1 MSRFFINRP
10 IVSIVISI
18 VMVIVGIVSFLSLP
32 VSQYPNIV
40 PPEIAVNATYVGGD
54 ALTVEQSVATP
65 IEQQMSGVDHMN
77 YMYSLNASNGSMKE
91 TVDFDVTTDP
101 NIDQVL
107 TQLRESQAES
117 QLPSSVKNYG
127 VTVAKSSAA
136 PLMIISLY
144 SSTGQFDSK
153 FLANYCYINLNDP
166 ILRVPGVGSVSV
178 FGAGQYAMRIWVD
191 PNKLAAFNL
200 TTPEIE
206 RAIQEQNTVNPAG
219 QVGGE
224 PIPAGQAFTNTVLA
238 QGRLET
244 EQDFGDIVIRAQSNG
259 SFVRVRDVGRV
270 ELGAQNYSQVST
282 YNGKPAAVLAVYQL
296 PGSNAVNAAK
306 GVRQLLSKLSQ
317 QFPSGLEYTVSLD
330 TTLAVTAG
338 MEEIYK
344 TLIEAMLL
352 VILVVFV
359 FLQGWRATL
368 IPLCAVPVSLVGT
381 FAVFPL
387 LGFSV
392 NTLSLL
398 GLVLA
403 IGLVV
408 DDAIVVVEAVE
419 HHIEQGLSPKEA
431 SLKAMSEVSGPVIA
445 IALILAA
452 VFIPTAFIPGI
463 TGRLYQQF
471 ALTIA
476 VSVIFS
482 AFNALTLSPALAAM
496 LLRPKKK
503 SGRGPLSSFFN
514 GFNKV
519 FGSATNG
526 YIQICHF
533 LMRRVVLCI
542 LFLGVVVIAIG
553 WLGGKIPSGFVPT
566 EDQGYLYA
574 NLSLPNTASLQRT
587 TAACKKVEDILRDT
601 PGVQG
606 VTTVAGFSLLS
617 GVSTTYNGFFFV
629 TLKPWEERT
638 DVAEKLRAIV
648 GHANQAL
655 SKIPE
660 GTAFVFPPPSIP
672 GIGTSGGVTFL
683 LEDRAGMDVNFLG
696 QQTQKFMAEA
706 AKRPEIA
713 KITTTLLAS
722 VPQFYLKADRDKVLK
737 QGVSLSEVYKAV
749 QVFMGGSF
757 VNYFNRFGRSW
768 QVYVQADGDF
778 RTQPQDVGN
787 FYVRNQSGD
796 PVPLS
801 ALTHVERHF
810 GPEFTMR
817 YNLHRCSQLNVTAK
831 EGVSSYQV
839 MAALE
844 DVFAKTMPSE
854 IGFDYKDMS
863 FQEQQAQ
870 KGVSPIVIF
879 GLSLLFVFLILAA
892 QYESWSLPFSVL
904 LCTPIAVIGAF
915 VALIF
920 RLFADNVYGQ
930 SSIFF
935 ENDVFAQIGLVMLIG
950 LAAKNAILIVE
961 FAKAEYEKGQSA
973 LDAALAGARL
983 RLRPILMT
991 AFAFIL
997 GCVPLW
1003 LAAGSGA
1010 ASRQIL
1016 GTTVIGGM
1024 LAATLI
1030 AIFLIPVMFYLVEKL
1045 AHRKP
1050 KEERRVPVFAEPTA
1064 VATDSKTAR

>member
-1 MSRFFINRP
+1 MSKFFINRP

-18 VMVIVGIVSFLSLP
+18 IMVIVGVVSFLSLP

-54 ALTVEQSVATP
+54 ALTVEKSVATP

-91 TVDFDVTTDP
+91 TVNFDVTTDP

-107 TQLRESQAES
+107 TQMRASQAQS
-117 QLPSSVKNYG
+117 QLPTSVQNYG
-127 VTVAKSSAA
+127 VTVAKSTAA
-136 PLMIISLY
+136 PLMVISLY
-144 SSTGQFDSK
+144 SPTGQFDSN
-153 FLANYCYINLNDP
+153 FLANYCYINLNDA
-166 ILRVPGVGSVSV
+166 ILRVPGVGSVTV

-191 PNKLAAFNL
+191 PNKLAALNM
-200 TTPEIE
+200 TTLEIE
-206 RAIQEQNTVNPAG
+206 RAIETQNTVNPAG

-224 PIPAGQAFTNTVLA
+224 PIPPGQPFTNTVLA

-244 EQDFGDIVIRAQSNG
+244 EKEFGNIVIRATSNG
-259 SFVRVRDVGRV
+259 AFVRVRDVGRV
-270 ELGAQNYSQVST
+270 ELGAQNYSQVSS
-282 YNGKPAAVLAVYQL
+282 YNGKPAAALAIYQL
-296 PGSNAVNAAK
+296 PGSNALNAAK
-306 GVRQLLSKLSQ
+306 GVRQLMEKLSQ
-317 QFPSGLEYTVSLD
+317 RFPSGLDYTIALD
-330 TTLAVTAG
+330 TTQAVTAG

-344 TLIEAMLL
+344 TLAEAMLL

-419 HHIEQGLSPKEA
+419 HHIEQGLSPKDA
-431 SLKAMSEVSGPVIA
+431 ALKAMEEVSGPVVA

-471 ALTIA
+471 AVTIA

-482 AFNALTLSPALAAM
+482 AFNALTLSPALSAL

-503 SGRGPLSSFFN
+503 SGRGPLSLFFN

-519 FGSATNG
+519 FGSATEG
-526 YIQICHF
+526 YIRICHL
-533 LMRRVVLCI
+533 LMRRVVLCV
-542 LFLGVVVIAIG
+542 LFLVVVVIATS
-553 WLGGKIPSGFVPT
+553 WLGGKIPSGFVPI
-566 EDQGYLYA
+566 EDQGYLFA
-574 NLSLPNTASLQRT
+574 NLSLPETASLQRT
-587 TAACKKVEDILRDT
+587 AAACKQVEDILRKT
-601 PGVQG
+601 PGVEG
-606 VTTVAGFSLLS
+606 VTTIAGFSLLS

-629 TLKPWEERT
+629 TLKPWEKRDTVE
-638 DVAEKLRAIV
+638 EKLRGILE
-648 GHANQAL
+648 HANQELA
-655 SKIPE
+655 KILE
-660 GTAFVFPPPSIP
+660 GIAFVFPPPSIP
-672 GIGTSGGVTFL
+672 GIGTAGGVTFL
-683 LEDRAGMDVNFLG
+683 LEDRAGMAVNFLG
-696 QQTQKFMAEA
+696 QQTAKFIAEA
-706 AKRPEIA
+706 EKRPEIA

-722 VPQFYLKADRDKVLK
+722 VPQFYLDVEEDKVLK
-737 QGVSLSEVYKAV
+737 QGVSLSDVYKAV

-768 QVYVQADGDF
+768 QVYVQADGPF
-778 RTQPQDVGN
+778 RTQPQDVGR
-787 FYVRNQSGD
+787 FYVRNSAGN

-801 ALTHVERHF
+801 ALTRIKRRF

-817 YNLHRCSQLNVTAK
+817 YNLHRCAQLNVTGK
-831 EGVSSYQV
+831 LGVSSYQV

-854 IGFDYKDMS
+854 MGFDYKDMS

-870 KGVSPIVIF
+870 QGVPPTVIF

-904 LCTPIAVIGAF
+904 LCTPIAVVGAF
-915 VALIF
+915 IALIC
-920 RLFADNVYGQ
+920 RLISDNLYGQ
-930 SSIFF
+930 SSVFF

-961 FAKAEYEKGQSA
+961 FAKAEYEKGRTA
-973 LDAALAGARL
+973 MDAALAGARL

-1030 AIFLIPVMFYLVEKL
+1030 AIFMIPAMFYMVEKL
-1045 AHRKP
+1045 SHRKE
-1050 KEERRVPVFAEPTA
+1050 KGESEVA
-1064 VATDSKTAR
+1064 VMGESASVAKDAKTSA

>member
-1 MSRFFINRP
+1 MSKFFINRP
-10 IVSIVISI
+10 IVAMVIAI
-18 VMVIVGIVSFLSLP
+18 LMVIVGIVSFLSLP
-32 VSQYPNIV
+32 VAQYPNIV

-54 ALTVEQSVATP
+54 ALTVEKSVATP

-77 YMYSLNASNGSMKE
+77 YMYSLNASNGSMKL
-91 TVDFDVTTDP
+91 TVNFDVTTDP

-107 TQLRESQAES
+107 TQMRESQAES
-117 QLPSSVKNYG
+117 QLPSSVRDYG
-127 VTVAKSSAA
+127 ITVAKSTAA
-136 PLMIISLY
+136 PLMVISLF
-144 SSTGQFDSK
+144 SPTGQFDST
-153 FLANYCYINLNDP
+153 FLANYAYINLNDP
-166 ILRVPGVGSVSV
+166 ILRVPGIGSISV
-178 FGAGQYAMRIWVD
+178 FGSGQYAMRIWVD
-191 PNKLAAFNL
+191 PNKLAALNM

-206 RAIQEQNTVNPAG
+206 KAVSVQNTVNPAG
-219 QVGGE
+219 QIGGE
-224 PIPAGQAFTNTVLA
+224 PIPPGQPYTNTVLA

-244 EQDFGDIVIRAQSNG
+244 EEQFGNIVLRAEPNG
-259 SFVRVRDVGRV
+259 AYVRVKDVGRV
-270 ELGAQNYSQVST
+270 ELGSQT
-282 YNGKPAAVLAVYQL
+282 YTQTSSFDGKPAAVVAIYQL

-306 GVRQLLSKLSQ
+306 GVRALMKQLSQ
-317 QFPSGLEYTVSLD
+317 KFPSGLDYSVSLD

-344 TLIEAMLL
+344 TLVEAMIL
-352 VILVVFV
+352 VIIVVFI

-368 IPLCAVPVSLVGT
+368 IPLVAVPVSLVGT

-419 HHIEQGLSPKEA
+419 LHIEHGLSPKEA
-431 SLKAMSEVSGPVIA
+431 TLKAMEEVSGPVVA

-452 VFIPTAFIPGI
+452 VFIPTAFVPGI

-471 ALTIA
+471 AVTIA
-476 VSVIFS
+476 VSVIIS
-482 AFNALTLSPALAAM
+482 AFNALTLSPALSAL
-496 LLRPKKK
+496 LLRPKKE
-503 SGRGPLSSFFN
+503 SRGPLAFFFK
-514 GFNKV
+514 GFNNI

-526 YIQICHF
+526 YVHVCRM
-533 LMRRVVLCI
+533 LMRRGLLCV
-542 LFLGVVVIAIG
+542 LFLVLVVVATG
-553 WLGGKIPSGFVPT
+553 WLGGKIPQGFVPT

-574 NLSLPNTASLQRT
+574 NLQLPDSASLQRT
-587 TAACKKVEDILRDT
+587 TAACQQVEQILLKT
-601 PGVQG
+601 PGIQD
-606 VTTVAGFSLLS
+606 VTTIAGFSLLS
-617 GVSTTYNGFFFV
+617 GVSNTYSGFFFV
-629 TLKPWEERT
+629 TLKPWDDRHAVEEQ
-638 DVAEKLRAIV
+638 LRAILTH
-648 GHANQAL
+648 GNQELA
-655 SKIPE
+655 KIPE
-660 GTAFVFPPPSIP
+660 GVGFIFPPPAIP

-683 LEDRAGMDVNFLG
+683 LEDLAGLDVNFLA
-696 QQTQKFMAEA
+696 QNTRKFIDEA
-706 AKRPEIA
+706 SKRPEIGR
-713 KITTTLLAS
+713 ISTTLLAG
-722 VPQFYLKADRDKVLK
+722 VPQYYLNVDQDKVLK
-737 QGVSLSEVYKAV
+737 QGVSLSDVYKAV

-768 QVYVQADGDF
+768 QVYVQADGPF
-778 RTQPQDVGN
+778 RITPQDVGR
-787 FYVRNQSGD
+787 FYVRNNNGD

-801 ALTHVERHF
+801 SVVRMERVF

-817 YNLHRCSQLNVTAK
+817 YNLHRCAQLNVNGKGGA
-831 EGVSSYQV
+831 SSFQI
-839 MAALE
+839 MAALQ
-844 DVFAKTMPSE
+844 DVFAKTMPRE
-854 IGFDYKDMS
+854 MGFDYKDMS

-870 KGVSPIVIF
+870 KGVPPTVIF

-904 LCTPIAVIGAF
+904 LCTPIAVVGAF
-915 VALIF
+915 AALIMRVF
-920 RLFADNVYGQ
+920 KDDVYGQ
-930 SSIFF
+930 SSVVF
-935 ENDVFAQIGLVMLIG
+935 ENNVFAQIGLVMLIG

-961 FAKAEYEKGQSA
+961 FAKVEYEKGNPIV
-973 LDAALAGARL
+973 DAALAAARL

-1003 LAAGSGA
+1003 EAAGSGA

-1030 AIFLIPVMFYLVEKL
+1030 AIFIIPVMFYLVEKL
-1045 AHRKP
+1045 SHGKSDKGEAAP
-1050 KEERRVPVFAEPTA
+1050 VEVPQPVG
-1064 VATDSKTAR
+1064 VSNKK

>member
-1 MSRFFINRP
+1 
-10 IVSIVISI
+10 
-18 VMVIVGIVSFLSLP
+18 
-32 VSQYPNIV
+32 
-40 PPEIAVNATYVGGD
+40 
-54 ALTVEQSVATP
+54 
-65 IEQQMSGVDHMN
+65 
-77 YMYSLNASNGSMKE
+77 
-91 TVDFDVTTDP
+91 
-101 NIDQVL
+101 
-107 TQLRESQAES
+107 
-117 QLPSSVKNYG
+117 
-127 VTVAKSSAA
+127 VAKSTSA
-136 PLMIISLY
+136 PLMVISLY
-144 SSTGQFDSK
+144 SPTGQFDSK
-153 FLANYCYINLNDP
+153 FLANYSYINLNDP
-166 ILRVPGVGSVSV
+166 ILRVPGIGSVSV
-178 FGAGQYAMRIWVD
+178 FGAGQYAMRVWVD
-191 PNKLAAFNL
+191 PNKLASLNI

-206 RAIQEQNTVNPAG
+206 RAISEQNTVNPAG
-219 QVGGE
+219 QVGGQ
-224 PIPAGQAFTNTVLA
+224 PIPPGQPFTNTVLA

-244 EQDFGDIVIRAQSNG
+244 EEEFGNIVIRASSDG
-259 SFVRVRDVGRV
+259 AFVRVKDVGRV
-270 ELGAQNYSQVST
+270 ELGAQTYSQVSSF
-282 YNGKPAAVLAVYQL
+282 NGKPAAVLAIYQL

-306 GVRQLLSKLSQ
+306 GVRQLMDQLKQ
-317 QFPSGLEYTVSLD
+317 RFPDGLDYSISLD

-344 TLIEAMLL
+344 TLAEAMLL

-368 IPLCAVPVSLVGT
+368 IPLCAVPVSLIGT
-381 FAVFPL
+381 FALFPL
-387 LGFSV
+387 LGFSI

-419 HHIEQGLSPKEA
+419 HHIEKGLSPKA
-431 SLKAMSEVSGPVIA
+431 AALKAMEEVSGPVIA

-471 ALTIA
+471 AVTIA

-482 AFNALTLSPALAAM
+482 AFNALTLSPALSAL

-503 SGRGPLSSFFN
+503 AGRGPLAFFFN
-514 GFNKV
+514 AFNKA
-519 FGSATNG
+519 FGSATDG
-526 YIQICHF
+526 YIRVCHL
-533 LMRRVVLCI
+533 LMRRVMVCVVFLIVAVLA
-542 LFLGVVVIAIG
+542 IA
-553 WLGGKIPSGFVPT
+553 WLGGKIPQGFVPT

-574 NLSLPNTASLQRT
+574 NLSLPETASLQRT
-587 TAACKKVEDILRDT
+587 TAACKQVEDILRKT
-601 PGVQG
+601 PGVQA
-606 VTTVAGFSLLS
+606 VTTIAGFSLLS

-629 TLKPWEERT
+629 TLKPWKKRTATEEQ
-638 DVAEKLRAIV
+638 LRAIL
-648 GHANQAL
+648 GGANQELA
-655 SKIPE
+655 KIPE
-660 GTAFVFPPPSIP
+660 GIAFVFPPPSIP

-683 LEDRAGMDVNFLG
+683 LEDRVGLDVSYLG
-696 QQTQKFMAEA
+696 KQTQKFMEEA
-706 AKRPEIA
+706 RKRPEI
-713 KITTTLLAS
+713 KSITTTLLAS
-722 VPQFYLKADRDKVLK
+722 VPQYYLDVDRDKVLK
-737 QGVSLSEVYKAV
+737 QGVSLSDVYKTV

-768 QVYVQADGDF
+768 QVYVQADGPF
-778 RTQPQDVGN
+778 RTNPQDVGK
-787 FYVRNQSGD
+787 FYVLNNEKS

-801 ALTHVERHF
+801 SVTRVEQHF

-817 YNLHRCSQLNVTAK
+817 YNLHRCAQINVTAVL
-831 EGVSSYQV
+831 GVSSYQV

-854 IGFDYKDMS
+854 MGFDYKDMS

-870 KGVSPIVIF
+870 KGVSPTVIF

-904 LCTPIAVIGAF
+904 LCTPIAVFGAF
-915 VALIF
+915 GALIA
-920 RLFADNVYGQ
+920 RLLIDNKYGQ
-930 SSIFF
+930 SSILF

-961 FAKAEYEKGQSA
+961 FAKAEYEKGQSIM
-973 LDAALAGARL
+973 DAALAGARL

-1003 LAAGSGA
+1003 LAASSGA

-1024 LAATLI
+1024 LAAT
-1030 AIFLIPVMFYLVEKL
+1030 FM
-1045 AHRKP
+1045 
-1050 KEERRVPVFAEPTA
+1050 
-1064 VATDSKTAR
+1064 